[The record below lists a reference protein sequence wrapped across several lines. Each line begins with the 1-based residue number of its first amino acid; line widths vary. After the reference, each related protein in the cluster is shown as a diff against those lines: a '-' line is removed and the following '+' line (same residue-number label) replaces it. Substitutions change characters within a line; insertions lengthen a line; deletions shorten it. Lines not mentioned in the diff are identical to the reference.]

1 MATAHFFVDELAG
14 PRVTLG
20 PEDSRHA
27 LRSLRLR
34 TGEAVS
40 LADGRG
46 AVARG
51 HLTGEEGQRA
61 VIQIDEVGMAS
72 RPTPMVSVAMANPGW
87 DRLRWAVQKRA
98 ELGTSEVLILE
109 TERSVRERRTGPSLD
124 RLRAVARE
132 AAKQSRQAFV
142 AEVRGGYVMPPK
154 KGEGRSALDAE
165 GFAVIMLWEKASTP
179 VAHSLPGEA
188 RAVRLLVGPEG
199 GFTDEE
205 AEIAQQ
211 HDAALAS
218 LGPNILRTETAAVV
232 GVALVLARYGR
243 LG

>member
-61 VIQIDEVGMAS
+61 VIQIDEVGTAS
-72 RPTPMVSVAMANPGW
+72 RPMPAVSVAMANPGW
-87 DRLRWAVQKRA
+87 DRLRWAVQKLA
-98 ELGTSEVLILE
+98 ELGTSEVLVLE
-109 TERSVRERRTGPSLD
+109 TKRSVRERGTGPSLD
-124 RLRAVARE
+124 RLRAE
-132 AAKQSRQAFV
+132 FESRGV
-142 AEVRGGYVMPPK
+142 DVKDGWWGY
-154 KGEGRSALDAE
+154 
-165 GFAVIMLWEKASTP
+165 
-179 VAHSLPGEA
+179 
-188 RAVRLLVGPEG
+188 RLLVVRDPDGGAGRCRAGHEGSLLPEG
-199 GFTDEE
+199 
-205 AEIAQQ
+205 
-211 HDAALAS
+211 L
-218 LGPNILRTETAAVV
+218 LAVV
-232 GVALVLARYGR
+232 KGTPEG
-243 LG
+243 